1 MSKYQA
7 LIDALKAGP
16 DNWTADKYGNLRND
30 SNESVRLN
38 GVSLPCGRVTA
49 DDPSHKNTAYML
61 AANPATIRSIL
72 ADLERA
78 EKALKDARP
87 YLDEALA
94 IHDITYDHHPAT
106 KAERCVI
113 VEDLA
118 AIDAALSQL
127 KGEQGGGE
135 G

>member
-16 DNWTADKYGNLRND
+16 DNWKADQYGNLRNE

-49 DDPSHKNTAYML
+49 DDPAHKNTAYVL
-61 AANPATIRSIL
+61 AANPATISALL
-72 ADLERA
+72 ADLEAA
-78 EKALKDARP
+78 EKRLSWLLGKHWVEPEVVFRLNLSDTDDAAEYER
-87 YLDEALA
+87 EA
-94 IHDITYDHHPAT
+94 I
-106 KAERCVI
+106 
-113 VEDLA
+113 A

-127 KGEQGGGE
+127 KGD
-135 G
+135 